1 MKEKLICYPYAH
13 GRLDSSLEHLTSNL
27 EMACIR
33 KDIFNVNKEVF
44 KILEEMIQDLRKTA
58 VVESYEHS

>member
-33 KDIFNVNKEVF
+33 KDIKVNKEVF
-44 KILEEMIQDLRKTA
+44 KMLEEMIQDQRKTA

>member
-13 GRLDSSLEHLTSNL
+13 GRLDSSLQHLTRSL
-27 EMACIR
+27 ESECLKR
-33 KDIFNVNKEVF
+33 DITVNEEVF
-44 KILEEMIQDLRKTA
+44 KVLEEMIQDQRKTA